1 MKAFTTSKPEPDS
14 QFKLLDCGN
23 CGSADVVYIQANTG
37 GKEQYRVRCRFCGQR
52 TPWFGCRHDA
62 QLDWNGRFGRCRS

>member
-1 MKAFTTSKPEPDS
+1 MKSFTTIKPEPDS

-23 CGSADVVYIQANTG
+23 CGSSDVVYIQTNTG

-52 TPWFGCRHDA
+52 TPWWGCRHDA
-62 QLDWNGRFGRCRS
+62 QADWNGRFGKH